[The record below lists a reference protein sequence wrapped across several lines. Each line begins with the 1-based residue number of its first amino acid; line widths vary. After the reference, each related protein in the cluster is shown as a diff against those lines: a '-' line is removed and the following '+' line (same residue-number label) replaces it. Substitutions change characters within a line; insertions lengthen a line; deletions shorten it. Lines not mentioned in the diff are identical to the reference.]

1 MKAGSQSAI
10 SPAIFEIIQHAV
22 DLTPE
27 HLPRFLMLSFIPASL
42 HQRRLAPYTIP
53 RIRATSMDGPR
64 LARASCNVATWR
76 VGCCH
81 LFGLFTQSAGLLA
94 LMRSADRHPITL
106 SSSSAR
112 CCTRVLPTPV
122 RPVLSSRRQVPSQTE
137 GERGGLGQGGDP
149 AKLLI
154 LFFLLTTSLFD
165 RRDHLFV
172 PTCLFQERR
181 AQRTARLARQGHRRR
196 RLAGASTVL
205 FCRGSGSS
213 VPMAHSSRPHA
224 VTGSA
229 VTAGLR

>member
-1 MKAGSQSAI
+1 MGAGPSPYPNAPSSA
-10 SPAIFEIIQHAV
+10 
-22 DLTPE
+22 TP
-27 HLPRFLMLSFIPASL
+27 
-42 HQRRLAPYTIP
+42 T
-53 RIRATSMDGPR
+53 IRATSMDVPR
-64 LARASCNVATWR
+64 LASASCNVATWR
-76 VGCCH
+76 VGCRH
-81 LFGLFTQSAGLLA
+81 LFGLLTQPRRLLA

-137 GERGGLGQGGDP
+137 GERGGRGQG
-149 AKLLI
+149 ANRAELLI
-154 LFFLLTTSLFD
+154 LFFLLITSLFD

-205 FCRGSGSS
+205 SCRRSGSPVLLS
-213 VPMAHSSRPHA
+213 HSWLPHPCA
-224 VTGSA
+224 GSA